1 MLHVCVRRFDLT
13 GTVQKNLG
21 TKQSLN
27 ALEMSYYIC
36 GRSGQVLFHLG
47 AVCHEQKM
55 LARVRD

>member
-1 MLHVCVRRFDLT
+1 MFHACVQRFDLT
-13 GTVQKNLG
+13 GTVQNFLG
-21 TKQSLN
+21 TKQGLN

-47 AVCHEQKM
+47 AVSHEQKM